1 MYVYNLDGTG
11 EVKITDS
18 SAYANANFGRRV
30 AVGEGK
36 ILVGSQ
42 YADPGG
48 NANKGDAW
56 VYNLDGTG
64 GVSLD
69 SSINC
74 WT

>member
-1 MYVYNLDGTG
+1 MMMTTVESGSGSVYVYNLDGTG

-48 NANKGDAW
+48 ITNKGEAW
-56 VYNLDGTG
+56 VYNLRW
-64 GVSLD
+64 
-69 SSINC
+69 N
-74 WT
+74 W